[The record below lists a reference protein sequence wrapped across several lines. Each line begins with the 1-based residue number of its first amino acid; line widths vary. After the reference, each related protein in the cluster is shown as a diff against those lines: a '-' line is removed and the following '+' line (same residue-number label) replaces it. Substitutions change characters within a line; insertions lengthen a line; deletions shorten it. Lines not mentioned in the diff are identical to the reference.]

1 MVGVMMVMAT
11 SFKGLV
17 HALLY
22 SAPLTPSK
30 PLSTHPSAGDTWTL
44 TVKSGSVSCG
54 DTAPFSWLL
63 VCALQE
69 SALVIP
75 KHPLPNNTRDDSTHG
90 HHQVVNTEI
99 RVLILFAAKDREALH
114 SQQKQ
119 DQELTVAQIMNSLL
133 SNTDLKESKE
143 SEENH

>member
-22 SAPLTPSK
+22 SVPLTPSK

-75 KHPLPNNTRDDSTHG
+75 KHPLPTT
-90 HHQVVNTEI
+90 QETT
-99 RVLILFAAKDREALH
+99 LH
-114 SQQKQ
+114 MDITKWSIPKS
-119 DQELTVAQIMNSLL
+119 D
-133 SNTDLKESKE
+133 
-143 SEENH
+143 